1 LWQSDENNFENNGF
15 QKENLINLEDE
26 ALKLFML
33 NNFQTQSNNK
43 DFKSYYDD
51 TAFQTNN
58 TLNDSIRSSML
69 DENIIDDEYDL
80 NTYIRLNS
88 KLISEIT
95 NLENKLKTCRT
106 NGSCGIY

>member
-1 LWQSDENNFENNGF
+1 MWQSDENNFEINGF

-26 ALKLFML
+26 ALKLFMR

-43 DFKSYYDD
+43 SNYDD

-58 TLNDSIRSSML
+58 TLNDSIRSSTL

-95 NLENKLKTCRT
+95 NLENKLKTLNT
-106 NGSCGIY
+106 ET

>member
-1 LWQSDENNFENNGF
+1 LWQSDENNFEINGF
-15 QKENLINLEDE
+15 Q
-26 ALKLFML
+26 
-33 NNFQTQSNNK
+33 K

-51 TAFQTNN
+51 TAFQTNK

>member
-1 LWQSDENNFENNGF
+1 LWQSDENNFEINGF

-51 TAFQTNN
+51 TAFQQ
-58 TLNDSIRSSML
+58 
-69 DENIIDDEYDL
+69 IIL
-80 NTYIRLNS
+80 
-88 KLISEIT
+88 
-95 NLENKLKTCRT
+95 
-106 NGSCGIY
+106 